1 MKRLLFALLLFAGL
15 GGLFAQTNVLTGTVV
30 NYGISPQTNV
40 AVALTLVS
48 PNPRIVDGEFVR
60 RDPIVTYSSTNDGSF
75 SFTNIIWGKYTLSLA
90 GRTPTEFTLYV
101 QTNTTGVVPL
111 GSLATTVTPLPPNPA
126 TNYYT
131 MPQVDAL
138 LAGVTGGSSSL
149 TNAFRVLNVK
159 ELGAA
164 GDGSTDDTAAIQNA
178 INLSTNS
185 ALPSSIYFPP
195 GHYKVTSS
203 LRIWPNDT
211 TQNLGARTGPTRLL
225 GDGSGASIIESYV
238 TNGAAIDARIDA
250 LDGPGLVGFTMER
263 LGIFGPIGRGAWTND
278 ASEGLAIGRSNA
290 VHWTGTNWI
299 TEGYGSQYYG
309 NQIRVQD
316 CDFSGFTK
324 AIGSTNVWGFVVD
337 GGTFHSNRLHALA
350 FNCTHS
356 ASLRNVSVYGIPLAG
371 RLTDIAIG
379 FFAPREAPSWWG
391 FGDTAKLEQTQV
403 QWARVAVYN
412 DELALQDSGGNYQFV
427 DLAHQIRSGSRTNGS
442 SVEIWR
448 PYADIF
454 GATYCDSYFTWVTNS
469 PAMVEIDSYVAPR
482 VTFYQLI
489 GDVCK
494 NVRPKVN
501 IIGAT
506 ATGSGNNGTL
516 TFGTTNLDYPQL
528 IGGVSPWPA
537 LFNGSN
543 VISLT
548 KLTNSAPGIQN
559 GASGVTLDTP
569 AFYPSMRIESD
580 SLGSQ
585 GVTLGTVDTGTGS
598 RFTISDSYTSGTE
611 YLRVDDAGISSAVPF
626 IGNGSGLTNFSRSAL
641 AASGAVTNG
650 QSSFTAGTVVASGA
664 GFIGD
669 ASSFTNVP
677 SLANGTKS
685 FYFSNPGTWTTPE
698 SLAGSNVTASGTFTG
713 NGSGLTNVNVSTATG
728 LLPMG
733 TLSTNT
739 PVTTNG
745 YLTTDGVSRFYSLN
759 AAGLTNFGTVAPTN
773 LSVLMTPGSSI
784 KFGTNLSVPAVHINS
799 SNQVGIGKLVNS
811 VYALDVA
818 GAVIASSQI
827 HGNALSSSSTL
838 KIPWLDS
845 AAGPALARLGTT
857 PGFVIRSQDGGYYL
871 SNSLSIPGSVWVTNT
886 ASAFNFV
893 ATGIGHFTKS
903 NSLPT
908 AATVYNTIGGAGFVL
923 VSYTN
928 AVLAIKVDGATNATY
943 TVTGW

>member
-1 MKRLLFALLLFAGL
+1 MKHLATFILLLSAMISQATNVRFNIGTITGGQTNLSFTVQGLVMPFGSTNFVVTGYPMRFTPSGGTITTNLVAGTYRL
-15 GGLFAQTNVLTGTVV
+15 TFIGPSPAQTVDFAV
-30 NYGISPQTNV
+30 TNS
-40 AVALTLVS
+40 ASTLDVS
-48 PNPRIVDGEFVR
+48 DLA
-60 RDPIVTYSSTNDGSF
+60 S
-75 SFTNIIWGKYTLSLA
+75 WTLSKFTASQYYTIDQADARFARA
-90 GRTPTEFTLYV
+90 GEAG
-101 QTNTTGVVPL
+101 TNT
-111 GSLATTVTPLPPNPA
+111 
-126 TNYYT
+126 
-131 MPQVDAL
+131 
-138 LAGVTGGSSSL
+138 
-149 TNAFRVLNVK
+149 FRVLNVK
-159 ELGAA
+159 ELGAE
-164 GDGSTDDTAAIQNA
+164 GDGTTDDTTAIQNA

-185 ALPSSIYFPP
+185 ALPSSVYFPP
-195 GHYKVTSS
+195 GRYKVTSS

-225 GDGSGASIIESYV
+225 GDGSGVSIIESYV
-238 TNGAAIDARIDA
+238 TNGAAIDARIAA

-309 NQIRVQD
+309 HQIRVQD

-548 KLTNSAPGIQN
+548 KLTNSAVGIQN
-559 GASGVTLDTP
+559 GSSGVMLDTP
-569 AFYPSMRIESD
+569 AFYPSIQIESD

-585 GVTLGTVDTGTGS
+585 GVTLGTADTGTGS

-626 IGNGSGLTNFSRSAL
+626 AGNASGLTNFTFDTLQTFNDITNTGSL
-641 AASGAVTNG
+641 YNSGSILGFGGLNIRGGNVIATNG
-650 QSSFTAGTVVASGA
+650 
-664 GFIGD
+664 
-669 ASSFTNVP
+669 
-677 SLANGTKS
+677 
-685 FYFSNPGTWTTPE
+685 TTT
-698 SLAGSNVTASGTFTG
+698 LGNVTATGTFTG
-713 NGSGLTNVNVSTATG
+713 NGSGLTNLNPNAITNAPWLSSASNAWNGTFTGNGSGLTNLNVSTATG

-733 TLSTNT
+733 TVATQYQTAPGPFLSTNSGAR
-739 PVTTNG
+739 G
-745 YLTTDGVSRFYSLN
+745 YSYN
-759 AAGLTNFGTVAPTN
+759 AGSLTNLQSPR
-773 LSVLMTPGSSI
+773 SGS
-784 KFGTNLSVPAVHINS
+784 
-799 SNQVGIGKLVNS
+799 
-811 VYALDVA
+811 
-818 GAVIASSQI
+818 
-827 HGNALSSSSTL
+827 
-838 KIPWLDS
+838 
-845 AAGPALARLGTT
+845 
-857 PGFVIRSQDGGYYL
+857 
-871 SNSLSIPGSVWVTNT
+871 
-886 ASAFNFV
+886 
-893 ATGIGHFTKS
+893 
-903 NSLPT
+903 
-908 AATVYNTIGGAGFVL
+908 
-923 VSYTN
+923 
-928 AVLAIKVDGATNATY
+928 ATY
-943 TVTGW
+943 TLTDNTEKFISWSGTVSSSGETYAAAPMALGGAFSKFYLAINQIGAGGTNITVKIYTNGTYCGLGAVLQGPGARTNELSTVTGVVPDGAVVSVGIQSSYNGVHPSMYFRWSWVSTK